1 MKYSEARHGRVFV
14 IRLEDGEIVHAM
26 LEQFVKEHAIERAS
40 FFAVGG
46 ADKGSLLVVGP
57 EEGRSNPVIPMT
69 HELYDV
75 HEITG
80 TGTIFP
86 DDEGN
91 PILHAH
97 FACGREESSVTG
109 CIRNGVRVWQVMEVI
124 LIELLENTATR
135 QYDPQTG
142 FKLLIP

>member
-1 MKYSEARHGRVFV
+1 MKYSEAKQGRVFV
-14 IRLEDGEIVHAM
+14 IRLEDGEIVHEK
-26 LEQFVKEHAIERAS
+26 LEQFVKDHAVDRAS
-40 FFAVGG
+40 FIAVGG

-86 DDEGN
+86 DDKGN

-97 FACGREESSVTG
+97 FACGREESTVTG
-109 CIRNGVRVWQVMEVI
+109 CIRNGVKVWQVLEVI

-135 QYDPQTG
+135 QYDPRTG

>member
-1 MKYSEARHGRVFV
+1 MKYSEARQGRVFV
-14 IRLEDGEIVHAM
+14 IRLEDGEIVHEK
-26 LEQFVKEHAIERAS
+26 LEQFVKDHAIERAS
-40 FFAVGG
+40 FFTVGG

-57 EEGRSNPVIPMT
+57 EESRSNPVIPMT

-80 TGTIFP
+80 SGTIFP
-86 DDEGN
+86 DDNGN

-97 FACGREESSVTG
+97 FACGREESTVTG
-109 CIRNGVRVWQVMEVI
+109 CIRNGVKVWLVLEVI

>member
-1 MKYSEARHGRVFV
+1 MKYSEARQGRVFV

>member
-124 LIELLENTATR
+124 LFELLENTATR